1 VLACRALREQ
11 LAEHGGEVPADGL
24 EATAGTAE
32 FLKSR
37 EQLAR
42 YAFGAQF
49 ADVRVDASS
58 GEVRVSRMLG
68 VFAAGRIINPR
79 TARSQLIGGMTM
91 GISMALHEESVMDAA
106 YGDFV
111 NKDLAQY
118 HIAACA
124 DIEQIDAHWI
134 DETDDELN
142 PMGSKGIGEI
152 GIVGTAAAV
161 ANAVFNATGRRVRDL
176 PIRLDRVLAS

>member
-1 VLACRALREQ
+1 M
-11 LAEHGGEVPADGL
+11 PPDGL
-24 EATAGTAE
+24 EATAGTGE

-49 ADVRVDASS
+49 CEVAVNAGTGEARVR
-58 GEVRVSRMLG
+58 RMLG
-68 VFAAGRIINPR
+68 VFACGRILNPL
-79 TARSQLIGGMTM
+79 TARSQFLGGMTQ

-106 YGDFV
+106 YGDYV
-111 NKDLAQY
+111 NKDFAQY
-118 HIAACA
+118 HVASCA
-124 DIEQIDAHWI
+124 DIESIEAHWI
-134 DETDDELN
+134 DESDDRLN

-161 ANAVFNATGRRVRDL
+161 ANAVFHATGRRVREL
-176 PIRLDRVLAS
+176 PIRLDRVLV